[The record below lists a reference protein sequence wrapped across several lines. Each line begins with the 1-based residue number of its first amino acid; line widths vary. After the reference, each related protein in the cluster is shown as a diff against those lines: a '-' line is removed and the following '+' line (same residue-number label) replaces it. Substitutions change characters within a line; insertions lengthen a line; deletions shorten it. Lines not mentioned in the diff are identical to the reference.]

1 MQHAG
6 ESVFR
11 GALIFFVKILFSL
24 YSILDINNQI
34 EGAANIL
41 FTIVISLLI
50 FQSHYEIGLYKPFAK
65 VL

>member
-24 YSILDINNQI
+24 YSIIDINNQI

-50 FQSHYEIGLYKPFAK
+50 FQSHYEIGLYKPFPK